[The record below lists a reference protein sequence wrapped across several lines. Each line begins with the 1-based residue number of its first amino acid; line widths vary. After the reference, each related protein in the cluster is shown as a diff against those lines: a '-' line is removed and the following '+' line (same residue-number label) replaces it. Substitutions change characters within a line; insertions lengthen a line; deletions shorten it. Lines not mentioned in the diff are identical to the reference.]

1 MNERHITDRIEGGK
15 GETGITDRPPD
26 HGPYA
31 LAPIAVRRR
40 GAVGW
45 GIAVVFLV
53 VPLLALGGAIYY
65 FQYIKTDDY
74 AISSFASQ
82 AAYVAIALVTA
93 GWLIF
98 FTGLRWR
105 TRFLLA
111 GIGVLVLVGLGAAF
125 RMDGATGDM
134 GFRFVPRWQNQPDMA
149 LPNLSN
155 SVAAA
160 PRDVTIHPGDFPQ
173 FLGPD
178 RDAIVHGVEL
188 ERDWTA
194 HPPREVWRQPVGAG
208 WSAFAVAGDL
218 AITQEQR
225 GAEELVV
232 ARDRKTGEP
241 VWSHGNG
248 ARFSEI
254 MGGDG
259 PRATPTITDGKVYA
273 LGATGVLDCLE
284 GSTGKLI
291 WSHDT
296 LKESGESNLQ
306 WGKSCSPLV
315 IGDLGL
321 VVVSLGAGGRGGS
334 LAAYDVKTGERKWTG
349 GDAKASY
356 ASPLLTTLAGWR
368 QIVMVNEA
376 SVSGHDL
383 ADGKVLWE
391 YQWKFGAAKASQPPV
406 LPGDRLLLTAG
417 YDVPGV
423 LLQVKRDG
431 DKWTTEEVWTTNHMR
446 TKFTTPVVRDHYA
459 YGLDDGA
466 LTCIDL
472 DDGGKQVWQVGRPS
486 TPNRYGH
493 GQVLLVDDL
502 LLVQAESGEVVLAEA
517 SPKGFHK
524 LGELPAF
531 KSKTWN
537 NPALAGGRLFVRN
550 DQEAAC
556 YELATVENVGRK

>member
-1 MNERHITDRIEGGK
+1 MNERQITNQPANHNEGRITDQPAGH
-15 GETGITDRPPD
+15 PPQ
-26 HGPYA
+26 YS
-31 LAPIAVRRR
+31 AVRRR
-40 GAVGW
+40 GPVGW
-45 GIAVVFLV
+45 AIALAFLLI
-53 VPLLALGGAIYY
+53 PLLFLGGAVYY
-65 FQYIKTDDY
+65 FQYVYTADH
-74 AISSFASQ
+74 AIASSATQ
-82 AAYVAIALVTA
+82 AAYMATVLVVA

-111 GIGVLVLVGLGAAF
+111 GLGLLVIVGLGLAF

-134 GFRFVPRWQNQPDMA
+134 GFHFVWRWQTPPDAA
-149 LPNLSN
+149 LPSLSD
-155 SVAAA
+155 SVAAT
-160 PRDVTIHPGDFPQ
+160 PRDVTIRAGDFPQ
-173 FLGPD
+173 FLGPN
-178 RDAIVHGVEL
+178 RDGVVQGVSL
-188 ERDWTA
+188 EHDWTA
-194 HPPREVWRQPVGAG
+194 HPPREVWRKPVGAG

-225 GAEELVV
+225 GGEELVV
-232 ARDRKTGEP
+232 ARDRNTGDP

-248 ARFSEI
+248 ARFSEV

-259 PRATPTITDGKVYA
+259 PRATPTIADGKVYA

-284 GSTGKLI
+284 GSTGKLL
-291 WSHDT
+291 WSHDA
-296 LKESGESNLQ
+296 LKDSGESNLQ

-315 IGDLGL
+315 IADPGL
-321 VVVSLGAGGRGGS
+321 VIVSLGSGGAGGD
-334 LAAYDVKTGERKWTG
+334 LAAYDAKTGERKWTSG
-349 GDAKASY
+349 VAKASY
-356 ASPLLTTLAGWR
+356 ASPLLTTLAGKR
-368 QIVMVNEA
+368 QIVMVNDTTVEGYE
-376 SVSGHDL
+376 V
-383 ADGKVLWE
+383 ADGKILWT
-391 YQWKFGAAKASQPPV
+391 YTWQNAPAKASQPPV

-417 YDVPGV
+417 YGVTGV

-431 DKWTTEEVWTTNHMR
+431 DKWSAEESWTTNHMR

-472 DDGGKQVWQVGRPS
+472 DADGKQMWQAGRPG

-502 LLVQAESGEVVLAEA
+502 LLVQAETGEVVLAEA
-517 SPKGFHK
+517 SPKDFHK

-556 YELATVENVGRK
+556 YELATVEKVGRK

>member
-1 MNERHITDRIEGGK
+1 MNEGQITNQPIGSQ
-15 GETGITDRPPD
+15 ITNQPAD
-26 HGPYA
+26 HRANTHPV
-31 LAPIAVRRR
+31 AVRRR
-40 GAVGW
+40 GPVGW
-45 GIAVVFLV
+45 GIAIAFLV
-53 VPLLALGGAIYY
+53 VPLALLGGAIYY
-65 FQYIKTDDY
+65 FQNVVAATDY
-74 AISSFASQ
+74 AIASFASQ
-82 AAYVAIALVTA
+82 AAYVAIVLVTA

-105 TRFLLA
+105 TRLILA
-111 GIGVLVLVGLGAAF
+111 GLGLLVLVGLGFAF
-125 RMDGATGDM
+125 KLDGATGDM
-134 GFRFVPRWQNQPDMA
+134 GFHFVPRWQNHPDTA
-149 LPNLSN
+149 LPSLSDT
-155 SVAAA
+155 VAAA
-160 PRDVTIHPGDFPQ
+160 PRDIAIHPGDFPQ

-178 RDAIVHGVEL
+178 RDAVVHGVAL
-188 ERDWTA
+188 EPDWTA

-232 ARDRKTGEP
+232 ARDRKTGEL

-248 ARFSEI
+248 ARFSEV

-259 PRATPTITDGKVYA
+259 PRATPTIADGKVYA

-284 GSTGKLI
+284 GSTGKLL

-296 LKESGESNLQ
+296 LKDSGESNLM

-315 IGDLGL
+315 IADLGL
-321 VVVSLGAGGRGGS
+321 VIVSLGNGDPGGS
-334 LAAYDVKTGERKWTG
+334 IAAYDVKTGERKWTAG
-349 GDAKASY
+349 QDKASY
-356 ASPLLTTLAGWR
+356 ASPLLTTLAGKR
-368 QIVMVNEA
+368 QIVMVNDSNAE
-376 SVSGHDL
+376 GYDL
-383 ADGKVLWE
+383 AEGKILWTYE
-391 YQWKFGAAKASQPPV
+391 WQKAPAKASQPPV
-406 LPGDRLLLTAG
+406 LPGDRLLLTGG
-417 YDVPGV
+417 YGLPGV
-423 LLQVKRDG
+423 LLQIKRDG
-431 DKWTTEEVWTTNHMR
+431 EKWTAEEAWTTNHMR

-472 DDGGKQVWQVGRPS
+472 DDEGKQVWQVGRPG

-493 GQVLLVDDL
+493 GQVLLVNDL
-502 LLVQAESGEVVLAEA
+502 LVVQAETGEIVLAEA

-556 YELATVENVGRK
+556 YELATVEKVSRK

>member
-1 MNERHITDRIEGGK
+1 MNEGQITNQPIDSQ
-15 GETGITDRPPD
+15 ITNQPADPRTYTPPV
-26 HGPYA
+26 
-31 LAPIAVRRR
+31 AVPRR
-40 GAVGW
+40 GRVGW
-45 GIAVVFLV
+45 GIALAFLAT
-53 VPLLALGGAIYY
+53 PLLCLGGALCY
-65 FQYIKTDDY
+65 FQYVLAAKDY
-74 AISSFASQ
+74 AIASFASQ
-82 AAYVAIALVTA
+82 ATCVAMVLVTA

-105 TRFLLA
+105 TRLILA
-111 GIGVLVLVGLGAAF
+111 GLGLLVLVGLGFAF
-125 RMDGATGDM
+125 KLDGATGDM
-134 GFRFVPRWQNQPDMA
+134 GFHFVPRWQNHPDAA
-149 LPNLSN
+149 LPSLSDA
-155 SVAAA
+155 VAAA
-160 PRDVTIHPGDFPQ
+160 PRDAMIHPGDFPQ

-178 RDAIVHGVEL
+178 RDGIIRGVAL

-194 HPPREVWRQPVGAG
+194 HPPRELWRKPVGAG

-248 ARFSEI
+248 ARFSEV

-259 PRATPTITDGKVYA
+259 PRATPTIADGKVYA

-284 GSTGKLI
+284 GSTGKLL

-296 LKESGESNLQ
+296 LKESGESNLM
-306 WGKSCSPLV
+306 WGKSCSPLA
-315 IGDLGL
+315 IADAGL
-321 VVVSLGAGGRGGS
+321 VVVSLGSGGPGGA
-334 LAAYDVKTGERKWTG
+334 LAAYDAKTGERKWTAG
-349 GDAKASY
+349 QDKASY
-356 ASPLLTTLAGWR
+356 ASPLLATLAGKR
-368 QIVMVNEA
+368 QIVMVNDTTVEGYD
-376 SVSGHDL
+376 V
-383 ADGKVLWE
+383 ADGKVLWKYE
-391 YQWKFGAAKASQPPV
+391 WQKAPAKASQPPV
-406 LPGDRLLLTAG
+406 LPGDRLLLTGG
-417 YDVPGV
+417 YGLPGV

-431 DKWTTEEVWTTNHMR
+431 DQWTTEEVWTTSHMR

-472 DDGGKQVWQVGRPS
+472 DADGKVVWQVGRPS

-502 LLVQAESGEVVLAEA
+502 LVVQAETGEVVLVEA

-537 NPALAGGRLFVRN
+537 NPALVGGRLFVRN

>member
-1 MNERHITDRIEGGK
+1 MSESQITNQPADH
-15 GETGITDRPPD
+15 RPYNRPV
-26 HGPYA
+26 A
-31 LAPIAVRRR
+31 APRR

-45 GIAVVFLV
+45 GIALAFLV
-53 VPLLALGGAIYY
+53 IPLLILVGAIYY
-65 FQYIKTDDY
+65 FRYLY
-74 AISSFASQ
+74 PGENAIPSAATQ
-82 AAYVAIALVTA
+82 AAYIAIVLVTA

-105 TRFLLA
+105 TQLILA
-111 GIGVLVLVGLGAAF
+111 GVGLLVLVGLGLAF
-125 RMDGATGDM
+125 RMDGSYGDM
-134 GFRFVPRWQNQPDMA
+134 NFQFVWRWQKRPDLPA
-149 LPNLSN
+149 LSET
-155 SVAAA
+155 VAST

-178 RDAIVHGVEL
+178 RDAIVHGVAL
-188 ERDWTA
+188 ERDWSA

-232 ARDRKTGEP
+232 ARDRKTGDP

-259 PRATPTITDGKVYA
+259 PRATPTVAGGRVYA
-273 LGATGVLDCLE
+273 LGATGVLNCLE
-284 GSTGKLI
+284 GATGKLL

-315 IGDLGL
+315 IADPGL
-321 VVVSLGAGGRGGS
+321 VVVSLGSGGPGGS

-349 GDAKASY
+349 GDARASY
-356 ASPLLTTLAGWR
+356 ASPLLATLAGRR
-368 QIVMVNEA
+368 QIVVVNEA

-383 ADGKVLWE
+383 VDGKVLWD
-391 YQWKFGAAKASQPPV
+391 YQWKYGPAKASQPPV

-417 YDVPGV
+417 YEVPGV

-431 DKWTTEEVWTTNHMR
+431 DKWTTEEIWTTKHMR

-472 DDGGKQVWQVGRPS
+472 DNEGGVVWQVGRPH

-493 GQVLLVDDL
+493 GQVLLVNDL
-502 LLVQAESGEVVLAEA
+502 LVVQAETGEIVLAEA
-517 SPKGFHK
+517 SPKGFKK

>member
-1 MNERHITDRIEGGK
+1 MNERHITDQPVNH
-15 GETGITDRPPD
+15 RPHYP
-26 HGPYA
+26 A
-31 LAPIAVRRR
+31 AVAVRRR

-45 GIAVVFLV
+45 GIAFAFLV
-53 VPLLALGGAIYY
+53 VPLLLLGGAIYY
-65 FQYIKTDDY
+65 YRYIYTADY
-74 AISSFASQ
+74 ATASSATQ
-82 AAYVAIALVTA
+82 AAYMATALVVA
-93 GWLIF
+93 VWLIF

-111 GIGVLVLVGLGAAF
+111 GIGVLILVGLGMAF
-125 RMDGATGDM
+125 RMAGATGDM
-134 GFRFVPRWQNQPDMA
+134 GFNFVWRWQNRPDAA
-149 LPNLSN
+149 LPNLSDAI
-155 SVAAA
+155 AAT
-160 PRDVTIHPGDFPQ
+160 PRDVAIRPGDFPQ

-178 RDAIVHGVEL
+178 RDGVVHGVAL

-194 HPPREVWRQPVGAG
+194 HPPREVWRQSVGAG

-225 GAEELVV
+225 GAEELIV
-232 ARDRKTGEP
+232 ARDRNTGEP
-241 VWSHGNG
+241 VWSHGNVV
-248 ARFSEI
+248 RFSEA

-259 PRATPTITDGKVYA
+259 PRATPTIAGGKVYA
-273 LGATGVLDCLE
+273 LGATGVLDCLD
-284 GSTGKLI
+284 GSTGKPL

-296 LKESGESNLQ
+296 LKDSGESNLQ

-315 IGDLGL
+315 IAEPAL
-321 VVVSLGAGGRGGS
+321 VVVSLGSGGDGGS
-334 LAAYDVKTGERKWTG
+334 LAAYDVKTGERKWTSG
-349 GDAKASY
+349 QDKASY
-356 ASPLLTTLAGWR
+356 ASPLLATLAGKR
-368 QIVMVNEA
+368 QIVVVNDSNVE
-376 SVSGHDL
+376 GYDL
-383 ADGKVLWE
+383 ADGKILWTYE
-391 YQWKFGAAKASQPPV
+391 WQKAPAKASQPPV
-406 LPGDRLLLTAG
+406 LPGDRLLLTGG
-417 YDVPGV
+417 YGLPGV
-423 LLQVKRDG
+423 LLHVKHDG
-431 DKWTTEEVWTTNHMR
+431 DQWSAEEVWTTKPGHMR

-493 GQVLLVDDL
+493 GQVLLVEDL

>member
-1 MNERHITDRIEGGK
+1 MNDRHITDQPANRNESH
-15 GETGITDRPPD
+15 ITDQAAGHRPHHP
-26 HGPYA
+26 A
-31 LAPIAVRRR
+31 AAAVRRR
-40 GAVGW
+40 GPLGW
-45 GIAVVFLV
+45 AIAFAFLV
-53 VPLLALGGAIYY
+53 VPLLLLGGAIYY
-65 FQYIKTDDY
+65 FQYIFTADQ
-74 AISSFASQ
+74 AIASSATQ
-82 AAYVAIALVTA
+82 AAYLATALVVV

-105 TRFLLA
+105 TSFLLA
-111 GIGVLVLVGLGAAF
+111 GLGVLILIGLGLAF
-125 RMDGATGDM
+125 RMDGASGDM
-134 GFRFVPRWQNQPDMA
+134 GVHFVWRWQNRPDTM
-149 LPNLSN
+149 LPGLSDT
-155 SVAAA
+155 VAAA
-160 PRDVTIHPGDFPQ
+160 PRDIAIHPSDFPQ
-173 FLGPD
+173 FLGLN
-178 RDAIVHGVEL
+178 RDGIVHGVAL

-194 HPPREVWRQPVGAG
+194 HPPREVWRKPVGAG
-208 WSAFAVAGDL
+208 WSAFAVAGEL

-225 GAEELVV
+225 GAEELIV
-232 ARDRKTGEP
+232 ARDRNTGEP

-248 ARFSEI
+248 ARFSEV

-259 PRATPTITDGKVYA
+259 PRATPTIADGKVYA

-284 GSTGKLI
+284 GATGKLL

-296 LKESGESNLQ
+296 LKDSGESNLS

-315 IGDLGL
+315 IADPGL
-321 VVVSLGAGGRGGS
+321 VVVSLGSGGAGGS
-334 LAAYDVKTGERKWTG
+334 LAAYEAKTGERKWTSG
-349 GDAKASY
+349 LDKSSY
-356 ASPLLTTLAGWR
+356 ASPLLATLAGQR
-368 QIVMVNEA
+368 QIVMVNDTTVEGYD
-376 SVSGHDL
+376 V
-383 ADGKVLWE
+383 ADGKILWK
-391 YQWKFGAAKASQPPV
+391 YQWQNSPAKASQPPV

-417 YDVPGV
+417 YGVPGV
-423 LLQVKRDG
+423 LLQVKHDG
-431 DKWTTEEVWTTNHMR
+431 EQWSAEEVWTTNHMR

-472 DDGGKQVWQVGRPS
+472 DADGKQVWQVGRPGARD
-486 TPNRYGH
+486 RYGH

-502 LLVQAESGEVVLAEA
+502 LVVQAETGEVVLAEA
-517 SPKGFHK
+517 SPKGFQK